1 MKSSF
6 FDILSFGPAHSILV
20 SMVQRI
26 IRDRGVCPRA
36 SSYYGVFYS
45 GALRSCPRAPPH
57 YGVFCS
63 GAYYIT
69 RASRPCPSVAFSH
82 YGVFYSG
89 AKRSC
94 LRATCP
100 HGVFYSGARL
110 SPLHGVFYS
119 GALRSYL
126 GANSLIGAM
135 KVGLKVGQVR
145 LAHRASHAQIACV
158 FYYHFSS
165 FC

>member
-1 MKSSF
+1 MLLRQAQSHA
-6 FDILSFGPAHSILV
+6 LTTPPL
-20 SMVQRI
+20 RI

-36 SSYYGVFYS
+36 SLYYGVFYS

-63 GAYYIT
+63 GAYHIT

-82 YGVFYSG
+82 YSHYGGFYSG
-89 AKRSC
+89 AMRSC

-165 FC
+165 IC